1 MKKVRIALLG
11 LGTVGGGVYKL
22 LEMRKDEM
30 PERAGVEIEIAKIL
44 VRNVEKAA
52 KKADRSLLT
61 TDWQEIIGDDS
72 ISLIIE
78 VMGGLEPAGTY
89 IMEALK
95 AGRHVVSANK
105 DLIAARGGELLKTAA
120 EHHCDFLFE
129 ASVAGGIPIL
139 RPLRQCLMGNEI
151 TDVMGIVNGTTN
163 FILTK
168 MTDEGMEF
176 SDALAV
182 AQELGY
188 AEADPT
194 ADVEGHDA
202 GRKMAIMASIAFHS
216 RVTFADVYT
225 EGISRISA
233 KDIKYARELGCDIKL
248 LGVARN
254 TEDGIEVRVHPM
266 LIPSSHPL
274 ASVKDAYNAVF
285 VHGDAVDDTM
295 FYGRGAG
302 DMPTASAVVGD
313 VIDVLRN
320 MVWGCTGRIGSSCYR
335 ELPIKSMGEIESK
348 YFMRL
353 HAQDKPGVLA
363 TIAAVFGNNGVSIA
377 QLIQK
382 NTQDGFAEIAV
393 MTDLVKECCMKDAM
407 AVLNGMSTIQ
417 KISSVIR
424 VL

>member
-22 LEMRKDEM
+22 LEMRKNEM
-30 PERAGVEIEIAKIL
+30 PERAGVEIEVAKIL

-151 TDVMGIVNGTTN
+151 NDVMGIVNGTTN

-176 SDALAV
+176 ADALAV

-216 RVTFADVYT
+216 QVTFDDVYT
-225 EGISRISA
+225 EGISKISA

-254 TEDGIEVRVHPM
+254 TEGGIEVRVHPM

-302 DMPTASAVVGD
+302 EMPTASAVVGD

-393 MTDLVKECCMKDAM
+393 MTDSVKECCMKDAM